1 MHPSGTRFALSAI
14 CAGVCAV
21 TLIGCGSSSSSGSKA
36 EEKKTAQQVL
46 ADGKSGLFNAKAVH
60 VAGSLSA
67 QGQSQDI
74 DLQFQ
79 GEDTAGTVTLTGAK
93 VQIVKTK
100 GLVFI
105 KAPAAFWTKVAG
117 SKATVLANKWIKV
130 DAKQAGSLST
140 LTLQGVA
147 ASLNAADSPLD
158 PKTTIA
164 QAGGQKAIVV
174 SQKDGSQLFLT
185 DSATP
190 VPLKVVSGG
199 ATKGTINF
207 TDYGKAQNISEPA
220 GALTPQE
227 AAKTGAVNA

>member
-14 CAGVCAV
+14 SVGVCAV

-105 KAPAAFWTKVAG
+105 KAPAAF
-117 SKATVLANKWIKV
+117 
-130 DAKQAGSLST
+130 
-140 LTLQGVA
+140 
-147 ASLNAADSPLD
+147 
-158 PKTTIA
+158 
-164 QAGGQKAIVV
+164 
-174 SQKDGSQLFLT
+174 
-185 DSATP
+185 
-190 VPLKVVSGG
+190 
-199 ATKGTINF
+199 
-207 TDYGKAQNISEPA
+207 
-220 GALTPQE
+220 
-227 AAKTGAVNA
+227 